1 MFKVHITQTNP
12 VTGRVTRYTLETPTR
27 TREYAERSA
36 KNLNRKFRKAGVKAE
51 VIEVEHDA

>member
-12 VTGRVTRYTLETPTR
+12 VTGRVTQYTLETPTR

-51 VIEVEHDA
+51 VIEVKHG